1 MPKKF
6 LKRFI
11 PKPETLKAHP
21 HLRHFGETLHNP
33 NLWHLN
39 RRSAAG
45 AVAVG
50 IFCAWLP
57 IPFQM
62 LLAATIAILFSVNL
76 PISVSLVWIS
86 NPLTMGPLFYTAYRL
101 GAFLLHLPVQ
111 HFHFEFSYTW
121 LSEAFGTIA
130 PPLFLGALILGLIC
144 AFFGYFIFLA
154 FWRFTIIK
162 KWQRRNK
169 K

>member
-6 LKRFI
+6 LKRFV
-11 PKPETLKAHP
+11 PTPETLKAHP
-21 HLRHFGETLHNP
+21 HLQHFGETLHNP

-50 IFCAWLP
+50 IFCAWIPL
-57 IPFQM
+57 PFQM
-62 LLAATIAILFSVNL
+62 ILAATISILFSVNL
-76 PISVSLVWIS
+76 PISISLVWIS

-101 GAFLLHLPVQ
+101 GAFILHLPVQ
-111 HFHFEFSYTW
+111 HFHIELSYTW
-121 LSEAFGTIA
+121 LSGAFGTIA

-144 AFFGYFIFLA
+144 AFLGYFMFLA
-154 FWRFTIIK
+154 FWRFTVVK

>member
-11 PKPETLKAHP
+11 PKTETLKAHP

-50 IFCAWLP
+50 LFCAWIP

-62 LLAATIAILFSVNL
+62 LLAATGAILFSVNL
-76 PISVSLVWIS
+76 PISVALVWIS
-86 NPLTMGPLFYTAYRL
+86 NPLTMGPFIYGAYRL
-101 GAFLLHLPVQ
+101 GAFLLHLPAQ
-111 HFHFEFSYTW
+111 HFHFELSYSW
-121 LSEAFGTIA
+121 LSATFTTIA
-130 PPLFLGALILGLIC
+130 PPLFLGSLLLGSAC
-144 AFFGYFIFLA
+144 AFLGYLLFRV
-154 FWRFTIIK
+154 FWRFAIIK